1 MTDLT
6 AESEALLDDLPVL
19 APGFTVPA
27 AQSTIRVVV
36 AERLAAIEQAAADRA
51 TADLREALVPDL
63 AGGMVWLGRDDWGDV
78 IDGLVMLREQA
89 DSRKRV
95 NSESTSDIR
104 SAEIADLIGR
114 IAEPLRRAVR

>member
-1 MTDLT
+1 MTMTDLT
-6 AESEALLDDLPVL
+6 EASEALLVDITDPNGDPI
-19 APGFTVPA
+19 AIA
-27 AQSTIRVVV
+27 AYARS
-36 AERLAAIEQAAADRA
+36 RLAAIEQAAADRA